1 MQVIDFAPKTIC
13 CCVYWVLSFTL
24 FFAPGTLLAHAAN
37 AENAI
42 LSKPDGSLN
51 SPNSNVNVYQMKG
64 LVTDENDNG
73 LPGVNVLLK
82 GTQAGT
88 ITDAE
93 GNFSLEIPDQQTNA
107 ILVFSFVG
115 YTTQEVI
122 VGGQRELKV
131 SLQPESKTLQ
141 EVVVTAFGMERKRE
155 SLVYSVTEVKGKEFT
170 EAREVNIGNAL
181 TGKIAGVNA
190 TSMASGPGGS
200 SRVVIRGNG
209 SLNGNNQPLYVING
223 MPISNR
229 PSTINDAADGATTD
243 LGDGLTS
250 LNPDDIESISV
261 LKGGAAAAL
270 YGSQAANGVILITTK
285 KGVKLN
291 KGIGIEWNSNV
302 TVGTINI
309 FPDYQYEYGQG
320 NQTARRPSSMGEAI
334 STGRLSF
341 GVPMDGQPYTQF
353 DGVQRPYS
361 PVHAKDN
368 IKNFYRNSSNF
379 VNTLSFAGGS
389 DRVTYRLSL
398 SDLQSNAI
406 VHGSGYK
413 RQTANMAV
421 KALLSEKLSFDT
433 QIQYNYDRGINR
445 PGVGYVGTNSAWGV
459 YLIANTVDIRSL
471 APGYDP
477 ETGREIEWQHV
488 NQATNPYFA
497 RDKMKNFDKTNR
509 VIAQTAFTYNFSPD
523 FYVKA
528 DFMRDFRNWSEEDY
542 YPIGTAFRPLGTYRS
557 IDEVASRSN
566 ARIIGNYSKNITDKI
581 SFSAMLGGN
590 WERDLIT
597 NNMLVGSE
605 FIIPNWVSPN
615 NLKVVLPSKGYSS
628 SGTNSVFASADFN
641 YDESYYLSVTGRQDR
656 FSTLKPGN
664 NRIFYPSIGG
674 SIVLSKI
681 FTLPQSINYM
691 KLRGSWA
698 EVGSATVGAFAIN
711 QLYNFRTGG
720 HMGVPVQTS
729 SSAISNPNLRPLT
742 STTSEI
748 GIDARFFNNRFGID
762 LTLYQRVNTDD
773 IVSTGIAPSSGATS
787 TLLNVGKIRN
797 RGIEILLDFTPIKNA
812 DFTWNTSFNMAYNQN
827 RVLTLAP
834 GQPIG
839 ASSLLGKDS
848 STRFGRSY
856 SYSSD
861 GKLIY
866 NSISKYA
873 MLGPT
878 QALGIGVPPLTM
890 GFENQ
895 FKYKNFN
902 ASALIDAKFG
912 NQFFSQAKQYMWRF
926 GLLKETLPGRA
937 DGLTVTGVDEKGA
950 EFSHTWP
957 ASFMATYY
965 NNDGQYSS
973 NFMVDGSFIKL
984 RSVILGYTFP
994 VIKIE
999 RVKLTGLNIS
1009 LVSRN
1014 LAFLYRNSDHFDPE
1028 QGVNANDNSQNFT
1041 GVMLPKT
1048 REIGLNLKLSF

>member
-1 MQVIDFAPKTIC
+1 MQVIDFTHKSVRFS
-13 CCVYWVLSFTL
+13 VYWLLSFTL
-24 FFAPGTLLAHAAN
+24 VFVTGKLYAKAEKTGNTNSVQQKAAN
-37 AENAI
+37 
-42 LSKPDGSLN
+42 LYD
-51 SPNSNVNVYQMKG
+51 VKG
-64 LVTDENDNG
+64 QVTDENANS

-82 GTQAGT
+82 GSTSGT
-88 ITDAE
+88 ITDTD
-93 GNFSLEIPDQQTNA
+93 GRFSLEIPNGQSNA

-115 YTTQEVI
+115 YTTQEVS
-122 VGGQRELKV
+122 VGTQRELNV
-131 SLQPESKTLQ
+131 MLLPESKTLQ
-141 EVVVTAFGMERKRE
+141 EVVVTAFGVERKRE

-209 SLNGNNQPLYVING
+209 SLTGNNQPLYVING

-229 PSTINDAADGATTD
+229 PTTINDQADGATTD

-250 LNPDDIESISV
+250 LNADDIESISV

-285 KGVKLN
+285 KGVKLT
-291 KGIGIEWNSNV
+291 KGIGVELNSNF
-302 TVGTINI
+302 TVGSINI

-320 NQTARRPSSMGEAI
+320 NQTARRPSTQGEAI

-353 DGVQRPYS
+353 DGVERPYS

-368 IKNFYRNSSNF
+368 IKNFYRNSSNI
-379 VNTLSFAGGS
+379 VNTLSFSGGS

-406 VHGSGYK
+406 VNGSGYK

-421 KALLSEKLSFDT
+421 KALLSEKFSFET
-433 QIQYNYDRGINR
+433 QVQYNYDRGINR

-459 YLIANTVDIRSL
+459 YLLANTVDVRSL

-566 ARIIGNYSKNITDKI
+566 ARIIGSYSKNITDKI
-581 SFSAMLGGN
+581 SFSAMVGGN
-590 WERDLIT
+590 WERDIVS

-615 NLKVVLPSKGYSS
+615 NLKVVVPSKGYSAR
-628 SGTNSVFASADFN
+628 GTNSVFASADFN
-641 YDESYYLSVTGRQDR
+641 YDESYYLSLTGRQDW
-656 FSTLKPGN
+656 FSTLNPGN
-664 NRIFYPSIGG
+664 NRIFYPSVGA
-674 SIVLSKI
+674 SVVLSKI
-681 FTLPQSINYM
+681 FSLPQSVNYM

-698 EVGSATVGAFAIN
+698 EVGSATVGAYAIN
-711 QLYNFRTGG
+711 QLYSFRTGG

-729 SSAISNPNLRPLT
+729 SSAISNPDLRPLT
-742 STTSEI
+742 STTSEV

-762 LTLYQRVNTDD
+762 LTFYQRINTDD

-797 RGIEILLDFTPIKNA
+797 KGIELLLDFTVLKQAN
-812 DFTWNTSFNMAYNQN
+812 FTWNTSFNMAYNQN

-834 GQPIG
+834 GQATG

-861 GKLIY
+861 GKMIY
-866 NSISKYA
+866 NSVSRYA
-873 MLGPT
+873 MLGPI

-902 ASALIDAKFG
+902 ASMLIDAKFG

-950 EFSHTWP
+950 EFTHNWP

-965 NNDGQYSS
+965 NNDGQYAS

-994 VIKIE
+994 VIRLE
-999 RVKLTGLNIS
+999 RIKLTGLNIS
-1009 LVSRN
+1009 VVSRN
-1014 LAFLYRNSDHFDPE
+1014 LAFLHRNSDHFDPE
-1028 QGVNANDNSQNFT
+1028 QGMSANDNSQNSA

>member
-1 MQVIDFAPKTIC
+1 MQVINSTMDAVSNRI
-13 CCVYWVLSFTL
+13 YWVLSL
-24 FFAPGTLLAHAAN
+24 IIVLSLSLLNVQAN
-37 AENAI
+37 SDKRIPIPPKSSQTIPSI
-42 LSKPDGSLN
+42 LYQLKGV
-51 SPNSNVNVYQMKG
+51 VN
-64 LVTDENDNG
+64 DENG
-73 LPGVNVLLK
+73 SGIPGVNVLLK

-88 ITDAE
+88 ITDVE
-93 GNFSLEIPDQQTNA
+93 GRFGIDIPNGVPNPT
-107 ILVFSFVG
+107 LVFSFVG
-115 YTTQEVI
+115 YTTQEI
-122 VGGQRELKV
+122 VVGALKEMKV
-131 SLQPESKTLQ
+131 TLQPESKTLQ

-181 TGKIAGVNA
+181 SGKIAGVNA

-209 SLNGNNQPLYVING
+209 SLTGNNQPLYVING
-223 MPISNR
+223 MPIRNR
-229 PSTINDAADGATTD
+229 PSTVTDQADGATTD
-243 LGDGLTS
+243 LGDGITS
-250 LNPDDIESISV
+250 INADDIESISV

-285 KGVKLN
+285 KGVKLT
-291 KGIGIEWNSNV
+291 KGIGVEWNSNF
-302 TVGTINI
+302 TLGSINI

-320 NQTARRPSSMGEAI
+320 NQSARRPSTQGEAI

-361 PVHAKDN
+361 PVYAKDN
-368 IKNFYRNSSNF
+368 IKNFYRNSSNL
-379 VNTLSFAGGS
+379 VNTLSFSGGS
-389 DRVTYRLSL
+389 DRITYRLSL
-398 SDLQSNAI
+398 SDLQSHAI
-406 VHGSGYK
+406 VKGSGYN
-413 RQTANMAV
+413 RQTANVAV
-421 KALLSEKLSFDT
+421 KAALSEKFSFDT
-433 QIQYNYDRGINR
+433 QIQYNYDRGTNR

-459 YLIANTVDIRSL
+459 YLIANTVDVRSL

-477 ETGREIEWQHV
+477 ETGREVEWQHV

-557 IDEVASRSN
+557 IDEVSTRSN
-566 ARIIGNYSKNITDKI
+566 ARLIANYSKDLNDKI
-581 SFSAMLGGN
+581 ALSVMAGGN
-590 WERDLIT
+590 LERDIASSNTLI
-597 NNMLVGSE
+597 GSE
-605 FIIPNWVSPN
+605 FIIPNWISAN
-615 NLKVVLPSKGYSS
+615 NLKVVVPSKGYSAA
-628 SGTNSVFASADFN
+628 GTNSVFASADIN
-641 YDESYYLSVTGRQDR
+641 YDESYYLSVTGRQDW
-656 FSTLKPGN
+656 FSTLNPGN
-664 NRIFYPSIGG
+664 NRIFYPSVGA
-674 SIVLSKI
+674 SVVLSKI
-681 FTLPQSINYM
+681 LALPQSVNYL

-698 EVGSATVGAFAIN
+698 EVGSATVGAYAIN

-720 HMGVPVQTS
+720 HMSTPVQTS
-729 SSAISNPNLRPLT
+729 SSAISNPDLRPLT
-742 STTSEI
+742 STTSEV
-748 GIDARFFNNRFGID
+748 GIDARFFNNRFGVD
-762 LTLYQRVNTDD
+762 LTFYQRVNTDD

-797 RGIEILLDFTPIKNA
+797 KGIELLLTFNPVKLPH
-812 DFTWNTSFNMAYNQN
+812 FSWNTSFNMAYNQN

-834 GQPIG
+834 GQATG

-848 STRFGRSY
+848 STRFGRDY
-856 SYSSD
+856 SYTDD
-861 GKLIY
+861 GRLIY
-866 NSISKYA
+866 NSVSKYA

-878 QALGIGVPPLTM
+878 VDLGIGVPPLTM
-890 GFENQ
+890 GFEND

-902 ASALIDAKFG
+902 AGVLIDAKFG
-912 NQFFSQAKQYMWRF
+912 NHFFSQAKQYMWRF

-957 ASFMATYY
+957 AAFMATYY

-973 NFMVDGSFIKL
+973 NFMVDGSFAKL
-984 RSVILGYTFP
+984 RSVTLGYTFP
-994 VIKIE
+994 NVKIE
-999 RVKLTGLNIS
+999 RLKLSGLNVS
-1009 LVSRN
+1009 LVARN
-1014 LAFLYRNSDHFDPE
+1014 LAFLYRRSDHFDPE
-1028 QGVNANDNSQNFT
+1028 QGMSANDNAQNSA

-1048 REIGLNLKLSF
+1048 REIGINLRLSF